1 MLTVVDQLLEL
12 YGGEQLEQLK
22 AVRGKLVA
30 EPNFLDN
37 HRNKGKDNGAEESSG
52 QKPTNLGLGSL
63 RGAANSTTRTRRI
76 DSYLEDATGEKPK
89 AKPKPKKK

>member
-1 MLTVVDQLLEL
+1 MLTVADQLLEL

-52 QKPTNLGLGSL
+52 QK
-63 RGAANSTTRTRRI
+63 A
-76 DSYLEDATGEKPK
+76 D
-89 AKPKPKKK
+89 